1 MPYNPGIQDISGQL
15 LAQGM
20 QARAQ
25 GIAGGVTTL
34 FQGLQQNQMM
44 TNQAI
49 ARFQAASAAN
59 PKLLDFLNKAGT
71 EESPVPVNPD
81 VLKAYSDIKS
91 GKTNVQNTALLA
103 QFADSY
109 NQAEMAQQQQ
119 LLRQAQMDLITAQA
133 EKAQRENLLMQQD
146 EEFFANLEK
155 MAKEGAKP
163 SEKPSAVPTPQQAE
177 AINRFATQLPQ
188 AGAQAP
194 VAGGV
199 PPMLARGGV
208 PAAAPLGETNGIP
221 AAAVRQRP
229 YAGPTEQDI
238 VEARM
243 QLGPGASRNSI
254 RLQANKI
261 AESRAKAIIPSGVFQ
276 TEEEAMREASRL
288 DESLPISGYT
298 RAAKYD
304 PTAKGYV
311 LTQLQS
317 VQTPEEKAREAAL
330 VRSGETR
337 AVGAEKYIAD
347 LSTAAAEASDDR
359 YRLQQIR
366 NLYEEG
372 VSTGFSSGDWFVRAQ
387 SLGAELGLIDPKK
400 QAKKEELIALLAQ
413 DSLTKT
419 RTLLKGQGSV
429 ANAERERVDKISTDA
444 KKRPE
449 ANLELVKTTDGVYK
463 KLIAA
468 ENERMRLEDQGLNS
482 IQVQKQLQRWWLSNK
497 LDKFMDGG
505 APLPAGWQEVR

>member
-49 ARFQAASAAN
+49 ARFQAATAAN

-81 VLKAYSDIKS
+81 VLKAYADIKS

-119 LLRQAQMDLITAQA
+119 LLRQAQTDLIAAQA
-133 EKAQRENLLMQQD
+133 EKAQRENALMQQD
-146 EEFFANLEK
+146 EEFFANLER
-155 MAKEGAKP
+155 MAKAG
-163 SEKPSAVPTPQQAE
+163 EKAPEQPSAIATPQQAE
-177 AINRFATQLPQ
+177 ALARFATQLPK
-188 AGAQAP
+188 AGGAP
-194 VAGGV
+194 SVGGV
-199 PPMLARGGV
+199 PAMLARGAQ
-208 PAAAPLGETNGIP
+208 PAAAPLGEVGGIP
-221 AAAVRQRP
+221 TTATRQRP

-238 VEARM
+238 LEARM
-243 QLGPGASRNSI
+243 QLGPGATRNSI

-261 AESRAKAIIPSGVFQ
+261 AESRAKAIVPSGVFQ

-288 DESLPISGYT
+288 DESLPVSGYT

-311 LTQLQS
+311 LTQLPS
-317 VQTPEEKAREAAL
+317 VQTVEEKAREATL
-330 VRSGETR
+330 VEAGKTR
-337 AVGAEKYIAD
+337 AAGAEKYISD

-372 VSTGFSSGDWFVRAQ
+372 VSTGFTSGDWFVRAQ

-482 IQVQKQLQRWWLSNK
+482 VEVQKRVQRWWLSNK

-505 APLPAGWQEVR
+505 AALPSGWEEIR